1 MSYYMYL
8 DDIRNPTTDRNWNVV
23 RSHCEAV
30 DMILE
35 FGMPAY
41 ISFDHDLGA
50 ADALTGYDLAKWIV
64 KQDMD
69 GAFKIAPSFKFNVHS
84 ANPVGAANITL
95 YLNSYM
101 KLVKEA
107 L

>member
-8 DDIRNPTTDRNWNVV
+8 DDIRNPTTDRDWNVV
-23 RSHCEAV
+23 RSYREAV

-41 ISFDHDLGA
+41 ISFDHDLGE
-50 ADALTGYDLAKWIV
+50 ADIETGYDLAKWIV
-64 KQDMD
+64 DQDMD
-69 GAFKIAPSFKFNVHS
+69 GAFTISTLFKFNVHS
-84 ANPVGAANITL
+84 ANPVGAANITS

-101 KLVKEA
+101 KMRKVL
-107 L
+107 